1 MNNIKNKKS
10 GFTCYIIFW
19 LSQSVSQLGSAM
31 TGFALVIWAYKQT
44 DSAMAVSLMT
54 FCSYVPYIIVSLLAG
69 SFIDR
74 HSKKTIMLVSDSV
87 AALCTVFIWGMLAGG
102 RLEIWHI
109 YVANAITGFMNA
121 FQQPAQSVAIG
132 ILVPRELYARASGM
146 DSFSNNLLTVVTPV
160 MAASVSAFWGL
171 EGVILLDLCS
181 FVFAFC
187 VLLLFIRIPEEQTG
201 EKKKETPF
209 SGLKDGIAF
218 LKERKGVASMILSMC
233 LINFLSR
240 LTYEN
245 ILSPMLLART
255 GGNEQ
260 LMGMVS
266 SVLGMGGIAGGLLVA
281 AGRIKGKPVKMIY
294 LSAAFSFLFGDLCM
308 GLGRNVWIWSL
319 AGLAAS
325 VPIPFL
331 SAGQQQILYNRVPR
345 EIQGRIFAVRN
356 ALQYSSIP
364 VGILLGGWLADYVF
378 EPFMSGGSRAAAFLG
393 MLVGAGKGSGMALMF
408 LCTGVLGAAASI
420 YWYGNR
426 EIKALDAEEEG

>member
-160 MAASVSAFWGL
+160 MAASVSAF
-171 EGVILLDLCS
+171 
-181 FVFAFC
+181 AFC

-218 LKERKGVASMILSMC
+218 LKERKGLASMILSMC

-364 VGILLGGWLADYVF
+364 AGILLGGWLADYVF